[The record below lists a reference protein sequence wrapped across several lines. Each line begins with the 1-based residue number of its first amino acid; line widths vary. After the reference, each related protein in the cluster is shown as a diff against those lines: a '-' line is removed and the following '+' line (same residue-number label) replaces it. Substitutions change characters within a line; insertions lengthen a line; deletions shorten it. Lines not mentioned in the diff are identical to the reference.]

1 MTGDI
6 TPEVMTTGMIFM
18 SMLFMGFSCS
28 VGCGSVASTFV
39 LGTQIGEDG
48 SIESCMKAILLFC
61 LGKIVSLAIM
71 GFLSAIFGTII
82 LNYIETV
89 YPNSTIWIVRGVTCM
104 FGIAVIASAF
114 RKKEKQQAIET
125 QEAGGCS
132 SCAGCASSCSSKQA
146 VATKTKSSEK
156 MMKGSY
162 FFAGLLYATIPCAP
176 LVTTLTYASTM
187 TPILGTAL
195 LALFGVVNSIVPVC
209 LHATIIGQANSELAK
224 ETPYLMKPLKVLGG
238 GLLMYMGLFVV

>member
-1 MTGDI
+1 MTADI

-39 LGTQIGEDG
+39 LGTQIGENG

-61 LGKIVSLAIM
+61 FGKVVSLALM
-71 GFLSAIFGTII
+71 GFLSSIFGMII
-82 LNYIETV
+82 LTYIETL
-89 YPNSTIWIVRGVTCM
+89 YPNSTVWIVRGVTCL
-104 FGIAVIASAF
+104 FGISVIASAF
-114 RKKEKQQAIET
+114 RKKEEQAQATDI
-125 QEAGGCS
+125 QGASGCS
-132 SCAGCASSCSSKQA
+132 SCASCSSCSSKQA

-156 MMKGSY
+156 MVKGSY

-187 TPILGTAL
+187 TPILGTLL

-238 GLLMYMGLFVV
+238 GLLMYMGMFVV